1 MEITRRIHTQRRNVA
16 TCVMLLCPYK
26 SVERAI
32 KDALTE
38 SNLSYKYPDASS
50 SFFIDDKDLSAEVY
64 ISQPV
69 PTEDKFYVEIVRYGG
84 DGFIV
89 PNILFRITNYYDQF
103 FRNSDIDEEYKAYI
117 KDMLD
122 MYMPLE
128 EIIPIND
135 EHASYSYI

>member
-1 MEITRRIHTQRRNVA
+1 
-16 TCVMLLCPYK
+16 MLLCPYK

-89 PNILFRITNYYDQF
+89 PNILFRITNYYKHHEMNLEVSED
-103 FRNSDIDEEYKAYI
+103 YKAYI
-117 KDMLD
+117 KDTLD

-135 EHASYSYI
+135 EHASYVI